1 MALLGVSDD
10 QGYFHVQD
18 TCLAGIPF
26 EAELPEGVQIA
37 ERPLFQDDA
46 LLQKGAR
53 KFVAF
58 ASGLNFGH
66 LGDVK
71 EA

>member
-1 MALLGVSDD
+1 M
-10 QGYFHVQD
+10 QD
-18 TCLAGIPF
+18 TTLAGIPF

-37 ERPLFQDDA
+37 ERPLFQDDDA

-66 LGDVK
+66 LGDV
-71 EA
+71 